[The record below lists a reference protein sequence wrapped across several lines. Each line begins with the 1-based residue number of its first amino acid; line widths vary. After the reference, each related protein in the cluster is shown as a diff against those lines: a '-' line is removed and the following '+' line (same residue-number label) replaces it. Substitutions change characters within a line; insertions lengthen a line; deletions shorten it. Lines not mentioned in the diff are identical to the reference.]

1 MENVKIELID
11 DNKLKAVL
19 SCHDILSLDCDA
31 SELFGETIKK
41 ELIDEILKKAYD
53 EFSFTT
59 DISKSTIKTVFSATE
74 GYIVFISKKSDNIN
88 ADKKNKAS
96 VIYSFPDYFSL
107 EKGIQQIKD
116 IFTGYSA
123 LFELDTKY
131 YLILNSDFTKNFK
144 KTQIILTEYADR
156 VENALIFEAVLLE
169 YGKKLF
175 EKNAVKMIKSTI

>member
-74 GYIVFISKKSDNIN
+74 GYIVFISKKSDNI
-88 ADKKNKAS
+88 K
-96 VIYSFPDYFSL
+96 DYKQS
-107 EKGIQQIKD
+107 
-116 IFTGYSA
+116 S
-123 LFELDTKY
+123 
-131 YLILNSDFTKNFK
+131 
-144 KTQIILTEYADR
+144 IIT
-156 VENALIFEAVLLE
+156 
-169 YGKKLF
+169 
-175 EKNAVKMIKSTI
+175 

>member
-1 MENVKIELID
+1 M
-11 DNKLKAVL
+11 
-19 SCHDILSLDCDA
+19 
-31 SELFGETIKK
+31 
-41 ELIDEILKKAYD
+41 
-53 EFSFTT
+53 
-59 DISKSTIKTVFSATE
+59 
-74 GYIVFISKKSDNIN
+74 
-88 ADKKNKAS
+88 
-96 VIYSFPDYFSL
+96 
-107 EKGIQQIKD
+107 EKGIDGIKN

-175 EKNAVKMIKSTI
+175 EKNAVKMIKNTI